1 VGLPDDLDTSVPSR
15 SAGREHARRKAN
27 RERAVRERL
36 PRIGGAVLALTDA
49 PQSERA
55 WLTGQDGEEHVGASL
70 QARVSGHVVLLH
82 DRRIPGSR
90 ANIDH
95 IAVAPSGIWVIDTK
109 RYTGRVRVR
118 APLFG
123 HPKLLIAGRDRSNL
137 ADGLAKQVDVVQ
149 DARGDSTQVPVYG
162 AFCFVE
168 ADLPM
173 LSKLTFRGFPLLYPR
188 QLGQYRRRSWAAWP
202 ARSLTGSPPRRH
214 GKRLRAGSAP
224 VRPRPSEPAALVS
237 ERIGTFAGPALR
249 SEPRECPA
257 RDSRPSPRARWLT
270 PRPEIATWSHARPDS
285 RAAGARPHRP
295 NAHRV

>member
-1 VGLPDDLDTSVPSR
+1 MRRGGAHEAPTGRKGVGGVESERSSPGPLRPSPRPARHLSRYGHVGLPDDLDTSVPSR

-27 RERAVRERL
+27 RERAVRERH

-188 QLGQYRRRSWAAWP
+188 QLARRLNDPGPVPEALVGRL
-202 ARSLTGSPPRRH
+202 ARSLADRF
-214 GKRLRAGSAP
+214 
-224 VRPRPSEPAALVS
+224 PAA
-237 ERIGTFAGPALR
+237 
-249 SEPRECPA
+249 
-257 RDSRPSPRARWLT
+257 
-270 PRPEIATWSHARPDS
+270 
-285 RAAGARPHRP
+285 
-295 NAHRV
+295 